1 MIDNTSICN
10 IYLLKFIVFD
20 GVSKMYVLL
29 RPKRGVREKELEKL
43 DVKNMLVLNYLL
55 RPFLKDK
62 WAYWILQAWS
72 ILVLSYIIRPW

>member
-43 DVKNMLVLNYLL
+43 DVRNMLVLNYFV
-55 RPFLKDK
+55 RPFLKDE

-72 ILVLSYIIRPW
+72 ILVLSYIVRPW

>member
-10 IYLLKFIVFD
+10 IYILKFIVFD

-72 ILVLSYIIRPW
+72 ILVLSYIVCPW

>member
-62 WAYWILQAWS
+62 
-72 ILVLSYIIRPW
+72 